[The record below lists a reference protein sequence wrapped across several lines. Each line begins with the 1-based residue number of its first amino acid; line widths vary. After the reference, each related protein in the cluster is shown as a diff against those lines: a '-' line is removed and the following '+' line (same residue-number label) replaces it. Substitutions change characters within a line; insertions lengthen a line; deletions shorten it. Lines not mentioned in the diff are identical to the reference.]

1 MKVQYVDGS
10 GLDLY
15 CVFFCMPY
23 RSAVTQTAS
32 LEIGVMC
39 NEATF
44 LCMNPAST
52 WALIYIYN
60 SDVNAVKSS
69 RIEIHLRIKKRKEL
83 ASKLMVK
90 RGESC
95 EKHVRIDEAFN
106 LNKQTWI
113 AKVRHFSLGSYQKL
127 RNSCC
132 CIFFQA
138 DFMTTSTTDDM
149 NCDLTG
155 AREPLRDRP
164 MVAFYPPKQA

>member
-1 MKVQYVDGS
+1 
-10 GLDLY
+10 
-15 CVFFCMPY
+15 
-23 RSAVTQTAS
+23 
-32 LEIGVMC
+32 
-39 NEATF
+39 
-44 LCMNPAST
+44 
-52 WALIYIYN
+52 
-60 SDVNAVKSS
+60 
-69 RIEIHLRIKKRKEL
+69 
-83 ASKLMVK
+83 MVK

-155 AREPLRDRP
+155 AKESLRDGP
-164 MVAFYPPKQA
+164 MVVFYPPKQA